1 MGYQSAIVAVTGEFL
16 AAAGLR
22 QADWPVSDTG
32 WKGGSTEDLDLIA
45 TSADGTVTIEVQVK
59 TTTAADGRISW
70 QKPGRPNVDPW
81 IRKAEA
87 RGHHAVFI
95 LIQADE
101 SSVRVEP
108 DPGRGGFFVPDPR
121 ILQMTAMT
129 ARTFGDLADRRR
141 AEYGRRR
148 RQRLYRGK
156 GVVGEPLSPDRLRYP
171 VYVDDGDELEA
182 FLRRLKRSRGTAA

>member
-1 MGYQSAIVAVTGEFL
+1 MGYQSAIVAVMGEHL

-22 QADWPVSDTG
+22 QAGWSVSDAG
-32 WKGGSTEDLDLIA
+32 WKGGNTEDLDLMA
-45 TSADGTVTIEVQVK
+45 TSADRTVTIEVQVK

-70 QKPGRPNVDPW
+70 QKPGRQNVDPW
-81 IRKAEA
+81 IRKAKA
-87 RGHHAVFI
+87 RGCHAVFI

-101 SSVRVEP
+101 SSITVEP
-108 DPGRGGFFVPDPR
+108 DPGRGGFFVPYPR

-156 GVVGEPLSPDRLRYP
+156 GVIGEPLSPDQLRYP
-171 VYVDDGDELEA
+171 VYVDDGEELET
-182 FLRRLKRSRGTAA
+182 FLRRLKRPGGTAA